1 MPFSTVNVVHNNND
15 HNDIV
20 HDYNHHADHNYHDDD
35 HYNHYHDDHD
45 YSYRDKHKHDCCRC
59 GNCCGTGTGYGGAND
74 HYGAYAQQQ
83 VRTSATARRLTLHET
98 CALPGR

>member
-1 MPFSTVNVVHNNND
+1 MFASLGGAPLQISVAKEQGQAGRGGGRGGRGRGRGRGRGHG
-15 HNDIV
+15 
-20 HDYNHHADHNYHDDD
+20 
-35 HYNHYHDDHD
+35 
-45 YSYRDKHKHDCCRC
+45 RGGGR
-59 GNCCGTGTGYGGAND
+59 GGAND

>member
-1 MPFSTVNVVHNNND
+1 MFASLGGAPLQISVAKEQGQAGRGGGRVGRGRGRGRGRGHGLGGG
-15 HNDIV
+15 
-20 HDYNHHADHNYHDDD
+20 
-35 HYNHYHDDHD
+35 
-45 YSYRDKHKHDCCRC
+45 R
-59 GNCCGTGTGYGGAND
+59 GGAND